1 MSGVIVIVGG
11 GIVNFP
17 PETEIFEY
25 AEEPPCAALFEHS
38 EE

>member
-25 AEEPPCAALFEHS
+25 AEDFHLT
-38 EE
+38 